1 MLVYFPQLYP
11 DELLYSVFARY
22 HQHRGSISPTQTS
35 LELFG
40 TSSAIASLNFPCHL
54 GVLSSQLPDRPQY
67 APERLIAEHTL
78 LPYLLAYAR
87 PEHHDR
93 VVANIIHGSTDGLAL
108 LLGIVASQVKQV
120 DQLRFCPACQREMV
134 AQYGESYWCRT
145 HQLPSVLLCPKHN
158 EPLRLSHVILSHQN
172 RHAYLTA
179 SVLTCPNTAPTL
191 DVGLPSA
198 RSRLLL
204 IAQRSAELLQQNMAA
219 KTLSEWTGWYRQQL
233 AEKGFLRHRH
243 VDSKRLH
250 DGIKLYYGDALQ
262 VLEGVSSTIRQLD
275 WLDVLCRKQR
285 KSQHPLYHILLSL
298 FLDSKPSS
306 VSVFGAGP
314 WPCLN
319 PLEQHL
325 GECRISTISTHRNHG
340 HTVGVFACDCGYA
353 YTRHW
358 DNEKHALSK
367 PLPRHY
373 GHTFYQLLSKYQQQR
388 LGLRATARL
397 LHVDPS
403 TVKRERVRLNA
414 FPDSGTSID
423 VSNKKSVLR
432 KNPNLHHLPRTDWAA
447 VDEALLTDFQQAV
460 RMVLQETPPVR
471 VTRKMLERL
480 LDCVGWT
487 EKRVQFLP
495 KLSHYLA
502 QVIESTADFQIR
514 RLYWVVKKMQQ
525 QGEPIKAWRI
535 RRLAH
540 LPSNVL
546 PEVENTLLRLVE
558 CSDQL

>member
-1 MLVYFPQLYP
+1 M
-11 DELLYSVFARY
+11 
-22 HQHRGSISPTQTS
+22 I
-35 LELFG
+35 
-40 TSSAIASLNFPCHL
+40 
-54 GVLSSQLPDRPQY
+54 
-67 APERLIAEHTL
+67 
-78 LPYLLAYAR
+78 
-87 PEHHDR
+87 
-93 VVANIIHGSTDGLAL
+93 
-108 LLGIVASQVKQV
+108 
-120 DQLRFCPACQREMV
+120 

-158 EPLRLSHVILSHQN
+158 ESLRLSHVVLFHEN

-179 SVLTCPNTAPTL
+179 SASTCPNTAPIL

-219 KTLSEWTGWYRQQL
+219 KTLSEWTSWYRQQL

-243 VDSKRLH
+243 VDRKILH
-250 DGIKLYYGDALQ
+250 DGVRLYYGDALQ
-262 VLEGVSSTIRQLD
+262 VLEGVSTTIRELD

-285 KSQHPLYHILLSL
+285 KSQHPLYHILLNL
-298 FLDSKPSS
+298 FLDSKLSS
-306 VSVFGAGP
+306 VSVFGTG
-314 WPCLN
+314 PCLN

-340 HTVGVFACDCGYA
+340 RTVGVFACDCGYA

-367 PLPRHY
+367 PLPQRY
-373 GHTFYQLLSKYQQQR
+373 GHTFYQLLSKYQQQGF
-388 LGLRATARL
+388 GLRATARL
-397 LHVDPS
+397 LHVDPN
-403 TVKRERVRLNA
+403 TVQCERVRLNA
-414 FPDSGTSID
+414 FPDSGTSKD

-432 KNPNLHHLPRTDWAA
+432 KTPNLHHLPRTDWVA

-460 RMVLQETPPVR
+460 RTVLQETPPVR

-487 EKRVQFLP
+487 EKRVQLLP

-514 RLYWVVKKMQQ
+514 RLYWVVKEMQQ

-540 LPSNVL
+540 LPSSVL

>member
-1 MLVYFPQLYP
+1 M
-11 DELLYSVFARY
+11 
-22 HQHRGSISPTQTS
+22 
-35 LELFG
+35 
-40 TSSAIASLNFPCHL
+40 
-54 GVLSSQLPDRPQY
+54 
-67 APERLIAEHTL
+67 
-78 LPYLLAYAR
+78 
-87 PEHHDR
+87 
-93 VVANIIHGSTDGLAL
+93 
-108 LLGIVASQVKQV
+108 
-120 DQLRFCPACQREMV
+120 M

-158 EPLRLSHVILSHQN
+158 EPLRLSHVILSHEN

-179 SVLTCPNTAPTL
+179 SASTCPNTAPIL

-219 KTLSEWTGWYRQQL
+219 KTLSEWTSWYRQQL

-243 VDSKRLH
+243 VDRKILH
-250 DGIKLYYGDALQ
+250 DGVRLYYGDALQ
-262 VLEGVSSTIRQLD
+262 VLEGVSTTIRQLD

-340 HTVGVFACDCGYA
+340 RTVGVFACDCGYA

-367 PLPRHY
+367 PLPQRY
-373 GHTFYQLLSKYQQQR
+373 GHTFYQLLSKYQQQGF
-388 LGLRATARL
+388 GLRATARL

-403 TVKRERVRLNA
+403 TVQRERVRLNA
-414 FPDSGTSID
+414 FPDSGTSKD

-460 RMVLQETPPVR
+460 RTVLQETPPVR

-487 EKRVQFLP
+487 EKRVQLLP

-514 RLYWVVKKMQQ
+514 RLYWAAKEMQQ
-525 QGEPIKAWRI
+525 QGELIKAWQI